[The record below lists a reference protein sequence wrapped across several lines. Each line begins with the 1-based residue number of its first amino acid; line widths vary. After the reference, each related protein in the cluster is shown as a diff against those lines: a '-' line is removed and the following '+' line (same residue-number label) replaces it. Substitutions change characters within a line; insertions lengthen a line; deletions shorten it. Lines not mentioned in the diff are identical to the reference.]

1 MKLIALEEHF
11 DTAGVRAAWS
21 RLDAENADDSL
32 KLFDNNSKVQAR
44 LEDLSED
51 RIRQMDDSGVDVQVL
66 SLTTPATQNLEAT
79 DAVALAREANDLV
92 AATIKRH
99 PDRFQGFA
107 TLPTPVPDQAA
118 YELQCAVNDLGFKG
132 AMLCGRTRD
141 RNLDHP
147 DFAPIFEAAAE
158 LRVPLYIHPQIPQR
172 SIREAYYSG
181 FDNQLD
187 LFFATGGLG
196 WHYETGV
203 QFIRLIL
210 AGIFDRHPDLQI
222 ILGHWGE
229 VVLFYLERLEILA
242 QARPRSN
249 RSITS
254 YAQNN
259 LYITPS
265 GIFSHT
271 YLRQVIETIGIER
284 VLFST
289 DYPYQFAGQGGARA
303 FLEMAELEREEKEL
317 IAHGNWERLSNRV

>member
-11 DTAGVRAAWS
+11 VTAGVLDAWS
-21 RLDAENADDSL
+21 RLDRENADDTV
-32 KLFDNNSKVQAR
+32 KLFKIGEGQAR
-44 LEDLSED
+44 LEDLSEE
-51 RIRQMDDSGVDVQVL
+51 RLRQMNDSGVDMQVL
-66 SLTTPATQNLEAT
+66 SLTTPATQNLEAA

-92 AATIKRH
+92 AAAVRRY

-107 TLPTPVPDQAA
+107 TLPTPAPVQAA
-118 YELQCAVNDLGFKG
+118 YELQRAVNDLGFKG

-141 RNLDHP
+141 RNLDHS

-172 SIREAYYSG
+172 SVREAYYSG
-181 FDNQLD
+181 FDDWSNLI
-187 LFFATGGLG
+187 LATGGLG
-196 WHYETGV
+196 WHFETGV

-210 AGIFDRHPDLQI
+210 AGVFDRHPDLQI

-229 VVLFYLERLEILA
+229 VVLFYLERLEVLA
-242 QARPRSN
+242 QARPKSD

-265 GIFSHT
+265 GMFSHT
-271 YLRQVIETIGIER
+271 YLRRTIETVGIER
-284 VLFST
+284 ILFST
-289 DYPYQFAGQGGARA
+289 DYPFQFAGAGGARA
-303 FLEMAELEREEKEL
+303 FLETADLEREEKEL

>member
-11 DTAGVRAAWS
+11 VTAGVRAAWS
-21 RLDAENADDSL
+21 RLDPENTDDSL
-32 KLFDNNSKVQAR
+32 KLFDQDSKMQAR
-44 LEDLSED
+44 LEDLSEA
-51 RIRQMDDSGVDVQVL
+51 RICQMNDSGVDVQVL

-79 DAVALAREANDLV
+79 DAAALAREANDLV
-92 AATIKRH
+92 AATVRRN

-107 TLPTPVPDQAA
+107 TLPTPAPDQAA
-118 YELQCAVNDLGFKG
+118 YELQRAVVELGFKG

-147 DFAPIFEAAAE
+147 EFAPIFAAAAE

-172 SIREAYYSG
+172 SVREAYYSG
-181 FDNQLD
+181 FDDLLD
-187 LFFATGGLG
+187 LFLATGGLG

-242 QARPRSN
+242 QVRPKSDRL
-249 RSITS
+249 IAS

-265 GIFSHT
+265 GMFSHT
-271 YLRQVIETIGIER
+271 YLRRTIETIGIER

-289 DYPYQFAGQGGARA
+289 DYPFQFAGQGGARA
-303 FLEMAELEREEKEL
+303 FLETAELEREEKEL